1 MSRVFRQ
8 LPPRR
13 SIFTS
18 ACCASRLARGPW
30 QRIRVNSQRDVC
42 VAGRV
47 TIQTLASADP
57 AISSLVA
64 GDVEACRLP
73 FR

>member
-1 MSRVFRQ
+1 MLRVP
-8 LPPRR
+8 L
-13 SIFTS
+13 
-18 ACCASRLARGPW
+18 GPW

-64 GDVEACRLP
+64 GDVEVCRLP